1 MRALV
6 VYESM
11 FGNTQRVALAIA
23 AGLRAT
29 MQAEAIEVTEASPI
43 LAADV
48 ELLVVGGP
56 THSHGLT
63 SPKSRTN
70 AAERAGDRLVTRG
83 VGIREWLD
91 ALVPLPSGLAA
102 TAFDTRIKGPELLWG
117 SAAKGAAQRLRAH
130 GFWVL
135 PTASF
140 LVGGPTG
147 DPFDRI
153 PEQELERAKAWG
165 EKLAAEL
172 AAAPVAHSHT
182 SAG

>member
-11 FGNTQRVALAIA
+11 FGNTQSVALAIA

-29 MQAEAIEVTEASPI
+29 MQAEAVEVADASPI
-43 LAADV
+43 LAADID
-48 ELLVVGGP
+48 LLVVGGP

-63 SPKSRTN
+63 SRKTRSN
-70 AAERAGDRLVTRG
+70 AAARAGDRLVTRG

-117 SAAKGAAQRLRAH
+117 SAAKGAAKRLRAL

-140 LVGGPTG
+140 LVDGPSG

-153 PEQELERAKAWG
+153 PVRELERAKAWG
-165 EKLAAEL
+165 ETLAAEL
-172 AAAPVAHSHT
+172 AAAPVARTHA

>member
-11 FGNTQRVALAIA
+11 FGNTQSVALAIA

-29 MQAEAIEVTEASPI
+29 MQAEAVEVTEASPI

-56 THSHGLT
+56 THAHGLT
-63 SPKSRTN
+63 NPKTRTN
-70 AAERAGDRLVTRG
+70 AAERAGARLVTRG
-83 VGIREWLD
+83 DGIREWLD
-91 ALVPLPSGLAA
+91 TLVPVPSGLAA

-117 SAAKGAAQRLRAH
+117 SAAKGAAKRLRAL

-140 LVGGPTG
+140 LVGGPSG
-147 DPFDRI
+147 DPFDRL
-153 PEQELERAKAWG
+153 PVRELERAKAWG
-165 EKLAAEL
+165 EMLAADL
-172 AAAPVAHSHT
+172 GAAPIAHTHA